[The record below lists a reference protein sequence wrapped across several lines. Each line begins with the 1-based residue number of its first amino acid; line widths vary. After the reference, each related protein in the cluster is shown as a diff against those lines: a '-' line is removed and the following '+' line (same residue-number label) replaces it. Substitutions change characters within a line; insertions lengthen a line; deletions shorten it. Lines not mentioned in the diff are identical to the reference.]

1 MLNDLDNQ
9 DDKQMQV
16 DDYESTLMDKI
27 SELEDALMDIEMLLQ
42 EALNE
47 ATGKF
52 QDEIKRLNSELKT
65 KTMDFIKDVTNEF
78 ESFSVNLK
86 NAALNE

>member
-1 MLNDLDNQ
+1 
-9 DDKQMQV
+9 MQV

>member
-27 SELEDALMDIEMLLQ
+27 SELEDALMDIEMLL
-42 EALNE
+42 
-47 ATGKF
+47 
-52 QDEIKRLNSELKT
+52 
-65 KTMDFIKDVTNEF
+65 
-78 ESFSVNLK
+78 
-86 NAALNE
+86 